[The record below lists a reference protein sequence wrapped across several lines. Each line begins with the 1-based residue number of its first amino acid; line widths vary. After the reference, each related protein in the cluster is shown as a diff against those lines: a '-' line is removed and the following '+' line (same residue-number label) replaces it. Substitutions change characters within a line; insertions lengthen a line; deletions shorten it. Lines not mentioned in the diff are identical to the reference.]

1 VRGLVAFV
9 LGEYEESLGWSRR
22 RVSLAGGLGDP
33 DAEAYVYAAAVSPAV
48 ACGELEEA
56 RAYAVRQDE
65 VTQPLS
71 AHHRMH
77 GVSGVLELEEMV
89 GNWSAAIELQ
99 ERVEAAVA
107 ANVATPC
114 VRNARSLLVCALAH
128 AYRGEDGEACRLE
141 REAAKYAMTGY
152 GTVLDTPR
160 LQLALHRGDLATVES
175 LLGEPAVRSSNWF
188 YLSSMAAHLDG
199 LAALGEAGRVEAE
212 AARVFRPGTYL
223 EPFAL
228 RALGIVR
235 GDDELVAR
243 AAGLFEGLSLGWQAA
258 RTRALV

>member
-1 VRGLVAFV
+1 
-9 LGEYEESLGWSRR
+9 
-22 RVSLAGGLGDP
+22 
-33 DAEAYVYAAAVSPAV
+33 
-48 ACGELEEA
+48 
-56 RAYAVRQDE
+56 
-65 VTQPLS
+65 
-71 AHHRMH
+71 
-77 GVSGVLELEEMV
+77 MV

-188 YLSSMAAHLDG
+188 YLSSMAAHLQSS
-199 LAALGEAGRVEAE
+199 LASAERAFSLLDEAPDVAE
-212 AARVFRPGTYL
+212 RQNASP
-223 EPFAL
+223 
-228 RALGIVR
+228 IS
-235 GDDELVAR
+235 R
-243 AAGLFEGLSLGWQAA
+243 AAGAVSFQNVSFTYDQHHPVLHDISFEIGPGTRVGIMGATVLRYGCRSN
-258 RTRALV
+258 RTGKGKPF